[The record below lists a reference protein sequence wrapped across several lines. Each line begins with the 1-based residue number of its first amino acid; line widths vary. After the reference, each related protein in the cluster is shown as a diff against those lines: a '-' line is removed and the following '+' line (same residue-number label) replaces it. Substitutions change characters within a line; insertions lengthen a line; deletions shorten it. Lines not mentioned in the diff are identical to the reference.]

1 MQTFN
6 LNDMWFAH
14 QGEFVAFGISE
25 DQVKNAIENP
35 NSVMNENLV
44 IHFSPEE
51 WDILAAYAQS
61 IDRIVNPVDLGNDG
75 EEKRPGEAAPLER
88 TVTPASLNPANATY
102 AVLSPVGRKYG
113 TWAIMRQSTRTDTN
127 WDIMMPDVGSA
138 ETAKRIVAILNAQ
151 GADIGPNLVARGL

>member
-51 WDILAAYAQS
+51 WDLLAAYAQS
-61 IDRIVNPVDLGNDG
+61 IDRVVPQTDLVNDG

-102 AVLSPVGRKYG
+102 AVLSPAGRKYG

-151 GADIGPNLVARGL
+151 GADVGPKLVARGL

>member
-51 WDILAAYAQS
+51 WGILAAYAQS
-61 IDRIVNPVDLGNDG
+61 IDRVVNPVDLGNDG